1 MFAIVHSDMNSL
13 KSSHFHL
20 TGPPNYQKGRAKV
33 GDGIIS
39 ATKLLRTISAMLP
52 ENWRIN

>member
-1 MFAIVHSDMNSL
+1 MNSL

-39 ATKLLRTISAMLP
+39 ATKLLRTISTMLP
-52 ENWRIN
+52 ENWRKN